1 MGLMLSSE
9 EVFSLA
15 MEIEKSGHAYYTT
28 IAESADFGDVAE
40 LFTFLAAQEIAHY
53 RFFEELKQLAPELVV
68 DAQEWEQ
75 TSEYIRATTESRF
88 FVGEDRAI
96 QLAKSA
102 KTALEAVDYAIGFEK
117 DTLLYFFEL
126 HNVSPPESK
135 ASAMKIVEEEKRHVK
150 MLSKKRE
157 ELVAGNPSPGRTHTD
172 TQ

>member
-1 MGLMLSSE
+1 MGMMLSSE

-15 MEIEKSGHAYYTT
+15 MEIEKSGHAYYST
-28 IAESADFGDVAE
+28 IADSAEFANVSE
-40 LFTFLAAQEIAHY
+40 LFTFLAEQEIAHY
-53 RFFEELKQLAPELVV
+53 RYFEKLKETAPELVV
-68 DAQEWEQ
+68 DAEEWEQ

-88 FVGEDRAI
+88 FIGKDRAI

-102 KTALEAVDYAIGFEK
+102 TTAIEAVDYAIGFEK

-135 ASAMKIVEEEKRHVK
+135 KSAMEIVEEEKRHVK

-157 ELVAGNPSPGRTHTD
+157 ELVAG
-172 TQ
+172 Q

>member
-28 IAESADFGDVAE
+28 IAESAGFQEVSE
-40 LFTFLAAQEIAHY
+40 LFTFLAEQEIAHY
-53 RFFEELKQLAPELVV
+53 RYFEELKRLAPELVV
-68 DAQEWEQ
+68 DAEEWEQ
-75 TSEYIRATTESRF
+75 ASEYIRATTESRF

-135 ASAMKIVEEEKRHVK
+135 ESAMKIVEEEKRHVK
-150 MLSKKRE
+150 MLSRKRQD
-157 ELVAGNPSPGRTHTD
+157 LVSGQPND
-172 TQ
+172 